1 MFAFLVNIRSTCFPE
16 CWPRE
21 LNFRVSESEFM
32 SANIAAAS
40 PNTPAASA
48 PVPKRITNAQ
58 TVCNERNEKNK
69 LCNGHLKQLR
79 TAGEASEVHLRGDDV
94 LSKCSLCGTLY
105 MGPPLGHVRDPD
117 KQSRFVEAELSA
129 LLQAAGGTLPV
140 IEKNDKG
147 VFVIVEQ
154 GGGGHGHAAPAAKPA
169 PAVAAAPK
177 PAAAAVQAKAVAEKA
192 VAAPAGPKPAAQP
205 DRQMNRRTTYAG
217 VVDTGPIPG
226 ETKEQKIERLQKLV
240 VGAKQRSDEGGAEPA
255 AAVKVVD
262 SSPAADLHRPA
273 AEAQAE
279 TGAASAAPLSGAA
292 ANASP
297 VAGAES
303 AADLA
308 PDEVAA
314 TTTPTATTSH
324 ASSGEPN
331 RSLFRRSTYAGFL
344 DTGPVPGETHE
355 QKIERL
361 TKLAAAA
368 KEKSEAGG

>member
-1 MFAFLVNIRSTCFPE
+1 
-16 CWPRE
+16 
-21 LNFRVSESEFM
+21 M
-32 SANIAAAS
+32 SANIAAGS
-40 PNTPAASA
+40 PTSPAASA

-79 TAGEASEVHLRGDDV
+79 TAGELSEVHLRGDDV
-94 LSKCSLCGTLY
+94 LSKCQICGALY
-105 MGPPLGHVRDPD
+105 MGPPLGHVRDPE

-154 GGGGHGHAAPAAKPA
+154 AGAGHGHASPAAKPA
-169 PAVAAAPK
+169 AAP
-177 PAAAAVQAKAVAEKA
+177 AAVPVKPTASAAQATAVVEKA
-192 VAAPAGPKPAAQP
+192 SAAPAGPKPAVQP

-217 VVDTGPIPG
+217 VVDTGPVPG
-226 ETKEQKIERLQKLV
+226 ETKEQKIERLQKV
-240 VGAKQRSDEGGAEPA
+240 VAGAKQRSDEGGAEPT
-255 AAVKVVD
+255 VVN

-273 AEAQAE
+273 AEAQAD
-279 TGAASAAPLSGAA
+279 TGAASAAPLSAAA

-303 AADLA
+303 PADLA
-308 PDEVAA
+308 PDQVAPA
-314 TTTPTATTSH
+314 TTPTPTTSH
-324 ASSGEPN
+324 AASGKPD
-331 RSLFRRSTYAGFL
+331 RTLFRRSTYAGVV

-361 TKLAAAA
+361 TKLAAGA
-368 KEKSEAGG
+368 KQKSEDGG